1 MSNDQ
6 GAGVAAAA
14 SAEQSKPFNATAS
27 LTRLHTWFG
36 LTAGWLLF
44 VIFFTGSL
52 TVFAPEITLWMQPEV
67 SVPSHSELGAT
78 PRTLQTA
85 EAFWADKGQ
94 SDARAMVRFPDT
106 RNPDLRISFG
116 GRGDIKTY
124 AMDPLTGV
132 QFEPRDT
139 MGAQFFRALHYRLNI
154 DRRSNEIGFW
164 IVGLATAMMLAVLI
178 SGVIIHKRIFR
189 ELFVFR
195 SRSAYPRAWL
205 DGHTALGVFALPF
218 LFVIG
223 FTGLAYFYFLYMPA
237 GVSALFDGDQAA
249 FRQSMSQSAQ
259 GGGGGKRE
267 AGAMLP
273 LSTFVEKA
281 EAAMPRSE
289 MASIR
294 ITPSKGG
301 ASVVEVRGSRDV
313 GIVRDAGRVAFDG
326 ASGDI
331 VQPLAAP
338 LPAERLQSFVVGL
351 HLAWFGGYAMH
362 WLYFVL
368 GLVGAGTMATGLVM
382 FTVKRSA
389 RIDRA
394 SRADRLWW
402 LAVGRINVA
411 VIAGLALASISYLW
425 ANRVL
430 AVGLEERAMFE
441 IRIFFV
447 VWVAALLHAYL
458 RGAAMAWREQLGLAA
473 LMACS
478 LPVLN
483 WMTMRQWAGTYAADG
498 DWQRFSVELVVVA
511 MGVGAAAAAIKLGNI
526 SAAAESTFQRRNVE
540 ALT

>member
-6 GAGVAAAA
+6 GVRAVAAA
-14 SAEQSKPFNATAS
+14 SAAQTKPFNTAAS

-67 SVPSHSELGAT
+67 RVPVHSERGAT
-78 PRTLQTA
+78 QQTLQTA
-85 EAFWADKGQ
+85 EAFWAEKGQ
-94 SDARAMVRFPDT
+94 PDVRAMVRFPDG

-124 AMDPLTGV
+124 ALDPVSGE
-132 QFEPRDT
+132 QFEPRTT

-195 SRSAYPRAWL
+195 PRSAYPRAWL

-237 GVSALFDGDQAA
+237 GVSARFDGDPAA
-249 FRQSMSQSAQ
+249 FRQAMSQSSQ
-259 GGGGGKRE
+259 GGGVKRE
-267 AGAMLP
+267 AGEMLP
-273 LSTFVEKA
+273 LSAFVAKA
-281 EAAMPRSE
+281 EAAIPRDE

-294 ITPSKGG
+294 ITPSKG
-301 ASVVEVRGSRDV
+301 ASTVEVRRSREV
-313 GIVRDAGRVAFDG
+313 GIVRDAGRVVFDG

-331 VQPLAAP
+331 VQPLATP
-338 LPAERLQSFVVGL
+338 LPAERVQSFVVGL

-368 GLVGAGTMATGLVM
+368 GLIGAGTMATGLVM

-394 SRADRLWW
+394 SWADRLWW

-425 ANRVL
+425 ANRLL
-430 AVGLEERAMFE
+430 AIGLEERAIFE
-441 IRIFFV
+441 IRIFFA
-447 VWVAALLHAYL
+447 VWIAALLHAYL

-483 WMTMRQWAGTYAADG
+483 WMTTRQWAGTYAADG
-498 DWQRFSVELVVVA
+498 DWQRFCVELVVVA
-511 MGVGAAAAAIKLGNI
+511 LGAGAAAIAIKLGNM
-526 SAAAESTFQRRNVE
+526 SAAAENSFQRRNVE